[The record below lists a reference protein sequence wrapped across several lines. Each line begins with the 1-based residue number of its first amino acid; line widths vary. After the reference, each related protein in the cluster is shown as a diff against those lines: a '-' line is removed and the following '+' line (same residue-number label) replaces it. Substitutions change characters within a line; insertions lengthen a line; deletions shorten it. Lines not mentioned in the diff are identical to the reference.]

1 MKKKS
6 IDKKIHVKKTTNSY
20 LLPNTHVKSTKVNS
34 FKYLQENYFKMVKT
48 IVNLIP
54 NISILKLTFKSNK

>member
-6 IDKKIHVKKTTNSY
+6 TDRKIHVKKTTNSY

-34 FKYLQENYFKMVKT
+34 FKYLQENYFKMVET
-48 IVNLIP
+48 IVSLIP